1 MCASSSYFIIVLRGR
16 GDCLFSQSLQTEIQ
30 KSRFQFC
37 KTLTL
42 DVFLQAQRLPFLHSS
57 NMAVDTLR
65 GNDECI
71 GFEDI
76 LNGKYFVL
84 LL

>member
-1 MCASSSYFIIVLRGR
+1 MPVVLISSLCSEEEVTVSFLSHFRQKYKNL
-16 GDCLFSQSLQTEIQ
+16 DFS
-30 KSRFQFC
+30 FA